1 MYASKTNCLTLQ
13 LLMEVNSLA
22 SIPGGYDLEIFTDDG
37 IEKYKCCICRKVIKD
52 AIQLPQLDRPT
63 RACLACYTGNIR

>member
-1 MYASKTNCLTLQ
+1 MLLKQIGLTLQ
-13 LLMEVNSLA
+13 LLMEVDSLA
-22 SIPGGYDLEIFTDDG
+22 SVPGGFDLEIFNEND

-63 RACLACYTGNIR
+63 RACLTCYTANIR